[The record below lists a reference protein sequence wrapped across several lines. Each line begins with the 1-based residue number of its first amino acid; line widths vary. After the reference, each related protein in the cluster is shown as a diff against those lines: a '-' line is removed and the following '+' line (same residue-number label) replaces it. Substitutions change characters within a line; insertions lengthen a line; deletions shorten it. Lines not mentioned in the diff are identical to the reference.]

1 MSTTP
6 TVAATL
12 TLTDAAK
19 YLGISKVTFYR
30 DVAPTAPFVRT
41 LTGHRRY
48 RPADLDRWI
57 SERVEVPPPEES

>member
-1 MSTTP
+1 MSTAP
-6 TVAATL
+6 TVPATL

-30 DVAPTAPFVRT
+30 DVAPTASFVRT

-48 RPADLDRWI
+48 RPADLEAWLE
-57 SERVEVPPPEES
+57 SRVEAPEES